1 MIQKLINHQLGSIDV
16 KPIDLTLTIS
26 ESIPSFPGSP
36 KPQFIS
42 WSNLKDNGY
51 NLELLFLSSHT
62 GTHLDAPY
70 HFTKNGI
77 KINQIPLDRLIGKAI
92 LIKLQ
97 KTKNSA
103 ITKSDIILFEK
114 NNGKIPN
121 KSSIFFY
128 TGWQKNLKKNNYFTE
143 NPGLDSSSAR
153 YLASKK
159 TNLVG
164 IDSPSIDLGK
174 DESFNV
180 HQILSENNILI
191 VENLTNLNKIFS
203 KEFNFTIL
211 PLKLKDATGSPVR
224 AVAS

>member
-1 MIQKLINHQLGSIDV
+1 MCFIDV

-42 WSNLKDNGY
+42 WSNLKEDGY

-70 HFTKNGI
+70 HFVKNGL

-92 LIKLQ
+92 LIKIK
-97 KTKNSA
+97 KTKNNA
-103 ITKSDIILFEK
+103 ITKSDIILFERK
-114 NNGKIPN
+114 NGKIPN
-121 KSSIFFY
+121 KSSIFFS
-128 TGWQKNLKKNNYFTE
+128 TGWQKNLQKKNYFTE
-143 NPGLDSSSAR
+143 NPGLDISAAR
-153 YLASKK
+153 YIASKK

-164 IDSPSIDLGK
+164 IDSPSIDLGN

-180 HQILSENNILI
+180 HHIFSQNNILI
-191 VENLTNLNKIFS
+191 VENLTNLKKISS

-224 AVAS
+224 AIAS

>member
-1 MIQKLINHQLGSIDV
+1 MRSVDV
-16 KPIDLTLTIS
+16 KPIDLSLTIS

-36 KPQFIS
+36 KPQFIH
-42 WSNLKDNGY
+42 WSNIKDDGY

-70 HFTKNGI
+70 HFVKNGL

-92 LIKLQ
+92 LIKLK
-97 KTKNSA
+97 KTKNTS
-103 ITKSDIILFEK
+103 ITKLDIELFEK
-114 NNGKIPN
+114 KNGKIPN
-121 KSSIFFY
+121 HSSIFFF
-128 TGWQKNLKKNNYFTE
+128 TTWQKNLKNSNYFTE
-143 NPGLDSSSAR
+143 NPGLDISSAK

-159 TNLVG
+159 INLVG

-180 HQILSENNILI
+180 HHILSKNNILI
-191 VENLTNLNKIFS
+191 VENLTNLNKIQS
-203 KEFNFTIL
+203 KEFVFTIL
-211 PLKLKDATGSPVR
+211 PLKIKDATGSPVR

>member
-1 MIQKLINHQLGSIDV
+1 MCFIDV

-42 WSNLKDNGY
+42 WSNLKEDGY

-70 HFTKNGI
+70 HFVKNGL

-92 LIKLQ
+92 LIKIK
-97 KTKNSA
+97 KTKNNA
-103 ITKSDIILFEK
+103 ITKSDIMLFERK
-114 NNGKIPN
+114 NGKIPN
-121 KSSIFFY
+121 KSSIFFF
-128 TGWQKNLKKNNYFTE
+128 TGWQKNLQKKNYFTE
-143 NPGLDSSSAR
+143 NPGLDISAAR
-153 YLASKK
+153 YIASKK
-159 TNLVG
+159 INLVG
-164 IDSPSIDLGK
+164 IDSPSIDLGN

-180 HQILSENNILI
+180 HHIFSKNNILI
-191 VENLTNLNKIFS
+191 VENLTNLKKISS

-224 AVAS
+224 AIAS